1 MRAMTP
7 AHYRIASWCLV
18 AATLFVVLRFG
29 LVGALLAGLL
39 VHQIAHSAARPLR
52 LAGATHRTGK
62 LIALA
67 LITLI
72 VGLLVTAAVFGL
84 VAFVSGGPLSIAT
97 LLQKMADVVETAR
110 THFPAWI
117 QAYLPAD
124 AADVESAV
132 SAWLREHA
140 GELRRAGG
148 TFGRTLAYIFAGMI
162 IGALVTLSDTR
173 ADGTRGPLTQMVHER
188 ARLFAAAF
196 RRVAFA
202 QVRISAL
209 NTLFTGIYLVIIL
222 PLFGVHLPLVKTMI
236 AVTFIAGLMPLLG
249 NLVSNTVIVIVS
261 LSVSLYV
268 AVASLVFLV
277 LIHKL
282 EYLLNA
288 QIIGTMIRARAWE
301 LLLAMLVMEALFGV
315 PGLIAAPICYAYL
328 KDELAARGAI

>member
-1 MRAMTP
+1 
-7 AHYRIASWCLV
+7 
-18 AATLFVVLRFG
+18 
-29 LVGALLAGLL
+29 
-39 VHQIAHSAARPLR
+39 LR

-72 VGLLVTAAVFGL
+72 VGLLITAAVFG
-84 VAFVSGGPLSIAT
+84 VMAFVSGGPLSVAA

-117 QAYLPAD
+117 QAYLPAS
-124 AADVESAV
+124 AADMESAA

-148 TFGRTLAYIFAGMI
+148 TFGRTLAYVLGGMI
-162 IGALVTLSDTR
+162 IGALVTLSDSR

-209 NTLFTGIYLVIIL
+209 NTLFTGLYLIIVL
-222 PLFGVHLPLVKTMI
+222 PLFGVHLPLAKTMI

-268 AVASLVFLV
+268 AIASLVFLV
-277 LIHKL
+277 VIHKL

-301 LLLAMLVMEALFGV
+301 LLLAMLFMEALFGV